1 MKSFLKFYIDILNKI
16 SEYFQ
21 NFLKRIRLIRKE
33 VRGVKTGKFI
43 AYLIVLFFLP
53 GGSVLCIIALYIRY
67 LKND

>member
-1 MKSFLKFYIDILNKI
+1 MKSFIKFYIDILNKI

-21 NFLKRIRLIRKE
+21 NFLKRVRLIRKE

-53 GGSVLCIIALYIRY
+53 GGSVFCIIALYIRY

>member
-21 NFLKRIRLIRKE
+21 NFLKRVRLIRKE

-43 AYLIVLFFLP
+43 AYLIVFFLP